1 MRKIAD
7 KRAKLE
13 LLTAVTG
20 HDAVKSHIAE
30 HKRNRDAQGRAF
42 RKSIGEGDVAEES
55 DVGHT
60 ILGDIHQPPVI
71 VTGQQQPQQS
81 SGFKSMLL
89 GAGLTAIGGPIAGA
103 AGVYLY
109 NKLTQDTKPAPIVEP
124 VEPIDTDTTV
134 QIRLGKEGE

>member
-1 MRKIAD
+1 M
-7 KRAKLE
+7 
-13 LLTAVTG
+13 
-20 HDAVKSHIAE
+20 
-30 HKRNRDAQGRAF
+30 
-42 RKSIGEGDVAEES
+42 
-55 DVGHT
+55 GHT

-81 SGFKSMLL
+81 SEFKSMLL

>member
-20 HDAVKSHIAE
+20 HDAIKAHAEE

-42 RKSIGEGDVAEES
+42 RKSIGEADDVEETEM
-55 DVGHT
+55 GHT
-60 ILGDIHQPPVI
+60 ILGDVI
-71 VTGQQQPQQS
+71 GTPAPQQPQKQGM
-81 SGFKSMLL
+81 SGLKSALL

-109 NKLTQDTKPAPIVEP
+109 DRLTQGDTEPTPII
-124 VEPIDTDTTV
+124 EPIDTDTTV